1 MKKSTRFYLSTAV
14 IALGG
19 ALGLVQVRKYFNGEM
34 CTNSHD
40 MAGKTVLIT
49 GGNRGIGKET
59 ARDLAKRGARVIL
72 ASRSSE
78 LTLNT
83 VKEI

>member
-1 MKKSTRFYLSTAV
+1 MKKSTRFYLSTVA
-14 IALGG
+14 IGLGG
-19 ALGLVQVRKYFNGEM
+19 ALSLVQIRKYFNGEM

-72 ASRSSE
+72 ASRSSAM
-78 LTLNT
+78 TLNT
-83 VKEI
+83 V